1 MLRRVPT
8 KEEIDKV
15 IETYHNYP
23 IKGIS
28 IDMLKEA
35 RQRTSLGYVAIK
47 EIITDYIENTYGKT
61 LHKIK
66 EEEI

>member
-1 MLRRVPT
+1 MLRRIPT

-23 IKGIS
+23 IKGIN

-35 RQRTSLGYVAIK
+35 RTKTSLGLAEIK
-47 EIITDYIENTYGKT
+47 KILDEYINKLKG
-61 LHKIK
+61 
-66 EEEI
+66 

>member
-1 MLRRVPT
+1 MLRRIPT

-35 RQRTSLGYVAIK
+35 RIKTSLGFAEIK
-47 EIITDYIENTYGKT
+47 KILGEYINKLKG
-61 LHKIK
+61 
-66 EEEI
+66 